1 MSKKYIITF
10 SVFACIALI
19 AACTDKNDT
28 SSENNDYKAHDMTEI
43 KTTLEEK
50 SAFIMNG
57 YSPLAPADDAQKLED
72 HYNEQEKA
80 EMPKAEAKGGN
91 PERSVPLGDVL
102 LKDKEDTTNGP
113 LKQNRLV
120 AYYGTPLSK
129 DMGILGEYSPEDMMK
144 KLKERTQEYSD
155 LDPERPAIPTIEL
168 IATVAQ
174 RSPGPEDLY
183 ITPPDDDVIQEYID
197 LAEENDAL
205 ILLDVQLGRASV
217 MEAVKEVEPY
227 LKNPNVHLA
236 IDTEYSVGEGQI
248 PGEDLGHVE
257 GADVQKAV
265 DHVDEMVRENDL
277 PDKIVLVHQFG
288 NGIVRN
294 KDEIHPTDHV
304 EVPLNYDGFGDS
316 SIKMSAYGKLVR
328 DEPIQYGGFK
338 LFSKNDE
345 PLMTPE
351 DVLQLDPA
359 PVIVNYQ

>member
-1 MSKKYIITF
+1 MPKRYIMTF
-10 SVFACIALI
+10 SLLACIVLLAS
-19 AACTDKNDT
+19 CSEKSDT
-28 SSENNDYKAHDMTEI
+28 SGEDVDYKAQNQTKI
-43 KTTLEEK
+43 KTALEEK

-57 YSPLAPADDAQKLED
+57 YSPLAPAEDAQNLSD
-72 HYNEQEKA
+72 HYTEQEKE
-80 EMPKAEAKGGN
+80 EMPHAEARDDS

-129 DMGILGEYSPEDMMK
+129 DMGILGEYSPEEMME

-183 ITPPDDDVIQEYID
+183 ITPPNDDVIQEYID
-197 LAEENDAL
+197 LAEENNAL

-265 DHVDEMVRENDL
+265 DHVDEMVQENEL
-277 PDKIVLVHQFG
+277 PDKMVLVHQFG
-288 NGIVRN
+288 NGIVKN

-316 SIKMSAYGKLVR
+316 AIKMSAYGKLVR

-338 LFSKNDE
+338 LFSKNNE

>member
-1 MSKKYIITF
+1 RNVTGVQTCALPICTKTVTIFSSFSLIKDYRPISLNLFAKTTNRVLNRQVDYEFPFYLQNILSLTILKNRSVTMSKKYIITF

-57 YSPLAPADDAQKLED
+57 YSPLAPADVSQKLED

-91 PERSVPLGDVL
+91 PERRAPLGDVL
-102 LKDKEDTTNGP
+102 LKEQEDTTNGR
-113 LKQNRLV
+113 LKHNQLV
-120 AYYGTPLSK
+120 AYSGTPHSK
-129 DMGILGEYSPEDMMK
+129 AMGSLGEYSPEDMMK

-197 LAEENDAL
+197 LAEEN
-205 ILLDVQLGRASV
+205 
-217 MEAVKEVEPY
+217 
-227 LKNPNVHLA
+227 
-236 IDTEYSVGEGQI
+236 
-248 PGEDLGHVE
+248 
-257 GADVQKAV
+257 
-265 DHVDEMVRENDL
+265 
-277 PDKIVLVHQFG
+277 
-288 NGIVRN
+288 
-294 KDEIHPTDHV
+294 
-304 EVPLNYDGFGDS
+304 
-316 SIKMSAYGKLVR
+316 
-328 DEPIQYGGFK
+328 
-338 LFSKNDE
+338 
-345 PLMTPE
+345 
-351 DVLQLDPA
+351 
-359 PVIVNYQ
+359 